1 LTGAIISL
9 LYARVKWFRRTRSI
23 RGAVIGIAVCLGG
36 AVASCD
42 GAVALNSL
50 GQFLAGR
57 GYGGAQLVHPGNFFR
72 VPINSNGKAGDLLID
87 TGSPTSLIF
96 RGSLRKLGLTATET
110 DESVHGAFGKGREHV
125 GLTTI
130 HSFTMGNCTLLN
142 LPVTVASD
150 NEGRGIFRHYGS
162 SDGIFGLREMVKYGA
177 ILDLGSRLLFVRPN
191 GPSKEIAG
199 AVKSI
204 LAAQGYTAVD
214 LAIAKA
220 HLRVSGAING
230 LPSHFLVD
238 TGAFLTTIDREAA
251 AKAQI
256 GGVRTQFVAEG
267 IGRSGGT
274 VSIAKF
280 PSLRIGT
287 YEIKNASAAVIKLDT
302 EMLARGTDAETA
314 GLLGAEYLGRN
325 SAVFDFNSGAL
336 YLKPKPKL

>member
-1 LTGAIISL
+1 MK
-9 LYARVKWFRRTRSI
+9 RFHRTKSI
-23 RGAVIGIAVCLGG
+23 RGAVIGIVGCLGG
-36 AVASCD
+36 AAASCD
-42 GAVALNSL
+42 GSVALNSL

-96 RGSLRKLGLTATET
+96 RGSVRKLVLTATET
-110 DESVHGAFGKGREHV
+110 DESVRGAFGKGREHF

-142 LPVTVASD
+142 LPVAVASD
-150 NEGRGIFRHYGS
+150 NEGRGIFRRYGS

-177 ILDLGSRLLFVRPN
+177 ILDLGNRLLFVRPN

-199 AVKSI
+199 AIKSI
-204 LAAQGYTAVD
+204 LTAQGYTTVD
-214 LAIAKA
+214 LGMAKS

-230 LPSHFLVD
+230 WPCHFLVD
-238 TGAFLTTIDREAA
+238 TDAFLTTIDREAA
-251 AKAQI
+251 NKAQI
-256 GGVRTQFVAEG
+256 GGVRTQFVAEA
-267 IGRSGGT
+267 IGGSSRE
-274 VSIAKF
+274 VLAAKF
-280 PSLRIGT
+280 PSLRIGA
-287 YEIKNASAAVIKLDT
+287 YEIKNASAAVIRLDT

-325 SAVFDFNSGAL
+325 SAVFDFNSGTL
-336 YLKPKPKL
+336 YLKPKPSLEWGAR